1 MFCYKQSPYHGS
13 HAPCLEYRKSYT
25 KRTLHL
31 TLSRALLVT
40 IFSNYTCTENGKSNY
55 ASLTWLLVRE
65 LGKQSLRAATWHGAS
80 DPVQVKKI
88 YSPTTT
94 YANQNPIIPFC
105 LFYLELQNKISHDYV
120 LLKVVMLLF
129 RRQILLPLPYKQVAS
144 YFIPYIL
151 LASYFLSR
159 TGMLLFLKKYCTT
172 MLLFI

>member
-1 MFCYKQSPYHGS
+1 MFGVSEKLHEEDSPLDLI
-13 HAPCLEYRKSYT
+13 A
-25 KRTLHL
+25 
-31 TLSRALLVT
+31 RALLVT
-40 IFSNYTCTENGKSNY
+40 IFSNYTCTENGKKQLFLSDM
-55 ASLTWLLVRE
+55 ASGPWAR
-65 LGKQSLRAATWHGAS
+65 KAIPAAAKWHGAS

-129 RRQILLPLPYKQVAS
+129 RRQILFPLPYKQVTS

-159 TGMLLFLKKYCTT
+159 TRMLLFLKNTVLQCYF
-172 MLLFI
+172 LFNFHQV

>member
-1 MFCYKQSPYHGS
+1 MFGVSEKLHEEDSPLDLI
-13 HAPCLEYRKSYT
+13 A
-25 KRTLHL
+25 
-31 TLSRALLVT
+31 RALLVT

-65 LGKQSLRAATWHGAS
+65 LGKQSLRQPR
-80 DPVQVKKI
+80 DMVQVIRCKLKKI

-159 TGMLLFLKKYCTT
+159 TRMLLFLKKYCTT